1 MPMRRSVNPV
11 QSELKGM
18 TVFNTEEVDT
28 KKQPMF
34 FGAPLGVQ
42 RYDNYKYP
50 QFENLTKQQLGYFW
64 RPEEV
69 SLQKDRGDYQTL
81 RPEQKHIY
89 TSNLKYQIML
99 DSVQGRAPGMA
110 FLPYCSLPELEA
122 CMEVWSFMEMIHSRS
137 YTYVIKNVYADP
149 SEVFDT
155 IINDPRILSR
165 AASVTE
171 SYDDFINEAQVW
183 GQSGLWKDMD
193 PSLNTSLPVLEMKE
207 LKRKLYRAVANVNI
221 LEGIRFYVSFA
232 CSFAFG
238 ELKLMEGS
246 AKIISLIARDENQHL
261 AITQNILN
269 NWRKGDDSDMK
280 EIVKEEEQWTYDMFD
295 KCVNEEKAWADYLF
309 KDGSMIGLN
318 DKLLQQYVEWV
329 ANRRLRSIGLK
340 PLYDVPAKNNP
351 LPWTEHW
358 ISSKGLQVAPQETEV
373 ESYVVGGIKQDVKK
387 DTFSGFKL

>member
-1 MPMRRSVNPV
+1 MPSN
-11 QSELKGM
+11 LKGM
-18 TVFNTEEVDT
+18 TVFNTQDVNT

-34 FGAPLGVQ
+34 FGKPLGVQ
-42 RYDNYKYP
+42 RYDNFKYP

-69 SLQKDRGDYQTL
+69 SLQKDRGDYQKL

-137 YTYVIKNVYADP
+137 YTYVIKNVYPDP

-155 IINDPRILSR
+155 IIKDDRILSR
-165 AASVTE
+165 AATVTE
-171 SYDDFINEAQVW
+171 SYDEFINEAQQW
-183 GQSGLWKDMD
+183 GQSSLWRDMD
-193 PSLNTSLPVLEMKE
+193 KSLDTSLPVLEMKE
-207 LKRKLYRAVANVNI
+207 VKRKLYRAVTNVNI

-261 AITQNILN
+261 ALTQNIIN
-269 NWRKGDDSDMK
+269 NWRKGDDPEMVDIM
-280 EIVKEEEQWTYDMFD
+280 KEEEEWTYQMFD

-309 KDGSMIGLN
+309 KDGTMIGLN
-318 DKLLQQYVEWV
+318 DKLLQQYVEWI

-340 PLYDVPAKNNP
+340 PQYDIPAKNNP